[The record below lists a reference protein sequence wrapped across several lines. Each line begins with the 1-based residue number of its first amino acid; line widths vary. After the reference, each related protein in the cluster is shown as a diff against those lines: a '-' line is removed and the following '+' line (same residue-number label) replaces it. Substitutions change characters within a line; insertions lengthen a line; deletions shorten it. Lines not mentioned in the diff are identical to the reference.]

1 MVPKAVSYFRA
12 VGIVVLAIIFLT
24 VFLTVI
30 GVIET
35 GVAAV
40 LAMTTLLAA
49 IFFLMWLRTSA
60 PQGGGQRRKRR
71 RKPSIDAVA
80 GPPAVTKKRDGAN
93 IALAIII
100 LSYILLKIIFSFN
113 NVMVFTLGF
122 MILLGIV
129 AGSIAYYKGAL
140 RETPLVKSIG
150 ALSFLDFLSPENP
163 DDAFSL
169 LKIYAISGAIVLSF
183 SLVGPWFVFE
193 ENWGHDFD
201 SFLDTEYGDG
211 ELLSSRYGLS
221 SVKHVTYDYND
232 WGSYDTDAES
242 IRYDEVNGFQNR
254 LEVGSKARNMV
265 ILAVGVWIVS
275 SIAFLYFIY
284 NELSNTNPRINS
296 LREIKHIQER
306 ISLFSEKLERLKRL
320 GIDIS
325 SFSPAIEKIEQSKD
339 DLEFKTSVS
348 KSIPVFAYGISG
360 IGAIS
365 LGIAVFACIQFGGAW
380 ADAMHSEDG
389 VDDGTCAQ
397 CSLVDS
403 FTGSAYETQDSGSG
417 TYRMFIDWGGGWGR
431 EIILWLGTLIF
442 LGVLRNSI
450 TLINLSKAALLEI
463 SGLEETV
470 RAFSMPEL

>member
-1 MVPKAVSYFRA
+1 MVPK
-12 VGIVVLAIIFLT
+12 
-24 VFLTVI
+24 
-30 GVIET
+30 
-35 GVAAV
+35 
-40 LAMTTLLAA
+40 
-49 IFFLMWLRTSA
+49 
-60 PQGGGQRRKRR
+60 
-71 RKPSIDAVA
+71 
-80 GPPAVTKKRDGAN
+80 KRDRTN

-100 LSYILLKIIFSFN
+100 LSYILFTVWFKIIFSFDSE
-113 NVMVFTLGF
+113 VGFVLG
-122 MILLGIV
+122 LLIFVGIV
-129 AGSIAYYKGAL
+129 AGCIAYYKGGLHNA
-140 RETPLVKSIG
+140 TPQLAKKID
-150 ALSFLDFLSPENP
+150 SFLDFLSPENP

-169 LKIYAISGAIVLSF
+169 LKIYAVSGAIVLSS
-183 SLVGPWFVFE
+183 SLLGPWFVFE
-193 ENWGHDFD
+193 ENWDLD
-201 SFLDTEYGDG
+201 SGIPKYG
-211 ELLSSRYGLS
+211 ELQSSRYGLS

-232 WGSYDTDAES
+232 CGLSLSDTDTEYTM
-242 IRYDEVNGFQNR
+242 YDEVNGFQNR
-254 LEVGSKARNMV
+254 LEVASKARNMV
-265 ILAVGVWIVS
+265 ILAIGVWIVS
-275 SIAFLYFIY
+275 STAFLYFIY
-284 NELSNTNPRINS
+284 NELSSTNPRINS

-348 KSIPVFAYGISG
+348 RSIPVFAYGLSG

-380 ADAMHSEDG
+380 ADAMHSENG
-389 VDDGTCAQ
+389 GDDGICFQ

-403 FTGSAYETQDSGSG
+403 FTGSVSETQDTESG
-417 TYRMFIDWGGGWGR
+417 YYYPFIYWGGGWGR

-450 TLINLSKAALLEI
+450 TLIKLSKAALLEI